1 MEGKRLGQK
10 IMVVEDELPIA
21 EIVQYNLKKEG
32 YEVRIVGD
40 GREALDVARDWVP
53 DLMLLDIMLPSLD
66 GISVCRE
73 LRKTYPM
80 PIIMLT
86 AKDSESDIV
95 EGLSAGADDY
105 ITKPFSM
112 RVLVARVQAF
122 LRRSQQ
128 YGDEQGEEKKG
139 LVFGALQ
146 LDVDL
151 YVATKH
157 GEKLELTLR
166 EYELLKH
173 LATNP
178 GRVFTREELLE
189 QVWGYEQAGGDSR
202 TVDVTVRRLREKIED
217 DPSLPRYIETRRGV
231 GYYFG
236 GDK

>member
-1 MEGKRLGQK
+1 MEGKRLGQR

-32 YEVRIVGD
+32 YEVRIVSD
-40 GREALDVARDWVP
+40 GREALDVARDWEP

-73 LRKTYPM
+73 LRKTNPM

-95 EGLSAGADDY
+95 DGLSAGADDY

-112 RVLVARVQAF
+112 RVLIARVQAF
-122 LRRSQQ
+122 LRRSHQ
-128 YGDEQGEEKKG
+128 YVDEQGEEKKG
-139 LVFGALQ
+139 LTFGALQ

-157 GEKLELTLR
+157 GVKLELTLR